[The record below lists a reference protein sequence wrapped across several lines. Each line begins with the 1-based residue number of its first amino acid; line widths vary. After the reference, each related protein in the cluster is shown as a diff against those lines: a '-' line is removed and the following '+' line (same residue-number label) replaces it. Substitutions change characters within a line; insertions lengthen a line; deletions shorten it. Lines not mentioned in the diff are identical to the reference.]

1 MLYAGVCNDALDNV
15 SNSEL
20 IVPSSAQAMDA
31 IDIVQR
37 FVRLLEAA
45 ERALHALAEFEGHA
59 QLPMC
64 ANTRAKHMDYF
75 RN

>member
-1 MLYAGVCNDALDNV
+1 
-15 SNSEL
+15 
-20 IVPSSAQAMDA
+20 MDA